1 LSDSLELLKPN
12 AEIADSEL
20 QIEIGDLKAENE
32 ILNAQFANLLESST
46 SLANELLQQAE
57 ILLAQLEGE
66 KSRCDQLRQELDDQE
81 ESCAEL
87 RSQFETVQAENQR
100 LQKDL
105 GNSEARNEELN
116 QEIAQV
122 RSQLEAE
129 RADRQEIEAEL
140 SELKQNSA
148 RAATL
153 FEKLTP
159 DAAMILNQ
167 VRAKREKL
175 KIGLD
180 DLKVILKILASSA
193 KKIEEET

>member
-1 LSDSLELLKPN
+1 LE
-12 AEIADSEL
+12 AV
-20 QIEIGDLKAENE
+20 
-32 ILNAQFANLLESST
+32 
-46 SLANELLQQAE
+46 
-57 ILLAQLEGE
+57 
-66 KSRCDQLRQELDDQE
+66 R
-81 ESCAEL
+81 
-87 RSQFETVQAENQR
+87 AENQR
-100 LQKDL
+100 LQKEL
-105 GNSEARNEELN
+105 GNSEAQKEELN
-116 QEIAQV
+116 QELAEV
-122 RSQLEAE
+122 RSQLEQERADREKFQSEVSVLNAKLAAALEQNEKLAPIAIGVEVRSQLEQE
-129 RADRQEIEAEL
+129 RADRQEVEAEL